1 MCVKVRKFS
10 KYEALNSFY
19 NCHISLQISPSFQ
32 LSWLSLGSIASHV
45 THPRLIKRSTPTQRS
60 TRHSESKTSRDV
72 RSLPRRGSL
81 REARGGTGVL
91 LAGPVHE
98 RKTFVLSS
106 LLSSLPTIEGGPRN
120 RARGD
125 RSSKSRNAREKR
137 LHEKAH
143 PSTPPMRTH
152 SARGGFAFRDQYP
165 CHRPWRLSPRVSLVS
180 SVSAISH
187 YIYMYIYI
195 SIVFIY
201 VMNIST
207 RRAITRA
214 PSTNAR

>member
-1 MCVKVRKFS
+1 MVCVKVRKFS

-19 NCHISLQISPSFQ
+19 NSLISLFKYHPSFQQ

-60 TRHSESKTSRDV
+60 ARHSKSKTSRDV
-72 RSLPRRGSL
+72 RSLPRRGFVEEGEG
-81 REARGGTGVL
+81 RNGGGVL

-98 RKTFVLSS
+98 RKTFVFSS
-106 LLSSLPTIEGGPRN
+106 PSLSSLPAIEGGPRN

-125 RSSKSRNAREKR
+125 RSSKSRNAREER

-143 PSTPPMRTH
+143 PGTPPMRTH

-180 SVSAISH
+180 SVCDLAV
-187 YIYMYIYI
+187 YMYI
-195 SIVFIY
+195 
-201 VMNIST
+201 
-207 RRAITRA
+207 
-214 PSTNAR
+214 